1 MVSSRANKILLAVLL
16 SCLGAVALA
25 ANAAKPAAA
34 KRAATA
40 APKSAAGTNRSAAR
54 ATQPVSLEAASSDV
68 DYKSNTVTFRDIS
81 ITQGDLRVT
90 ADSARATGLD
100 FEKSTWSF
108 RGTVR
113 ISVEGGKLQSNEA
126 VVTFADNKISK
137 AIITGSPAQFE
148 QQRKGSNEM
157 ARGRANNINY
167 DVLAGVLRLTSDAW
181 LSDGR
186 NEISGRELVYNV
198 REQHVQAQ
206 SAPGDT
212 DRVRITIRPRD
223 PEAAVKQP

>member
-1 MVSSRANKILLAVLL
+1 MVSSRANKILVAALV
-16 SCLGAVALA
+16 SCIASALLA
-25 ANAAKPAAA
+25 ANNSRRAVQNTAPAKTPS
-34 KRAATA
+34 ATA
-40 APKSAAGTNRSAAR
+40 AGRNAAR

-81 ITQGDLRVT
+81 ITQGDLHVT
-90 ADSARATGLD
+90 AESARATGLD

-113 ISVEGGKLQSNEA
+113 IAVEGGKLQSNEA

-148 QQRKGSNEM
+148 QQRKGSSEI
-157 ARGRANNINY
+157 ARGRADNINY
-167 DVLAGVLRLTSDAW
+167 DVLAGVLRLTTGAW

-223 PEAAVKQP
+223 PETPVKKP